1 MYINDIQRGRKK
13 MPYIVV
19 TTWSPLAKGREII
32 EAYAKVRK
40 EFPVDKNL
48 TKELVQGILKVE
60 GGKSKSITIS
70 KVKEG
75 MMNKALLRQ
84 QDAMV
89 MFHEI
94 EGFEYTIDV
103 YFDFPETFSML
114 GMQAPD

>member
-1 MYINDIQRGRKK
+1 

-19 TTWSPLAKGREII
+19 TSWTPLAKGKEVI
-32 EAYAKVRK
+32 EAYAKVRQK
-40 EFPVDKNL
+40 FPVDKNL
-48 TKELVQGILKVE
+48 TKELIQGILKVE
-60 GGKSKSITIS
+60 GGKSKSLTIS

-89 MFHEI
+89 PFHDI

-114 GMQAPD
+114 GYQAPE

>member
-1 MYINDIQRGRKK
+1 

-19 TTWSPLAKGREII
+19 TSWTPLAKGRKVI
-32 EAYAKVRK
+32 ETYAKVRK
-40 EFPVDKNL
+40 DFPVDKNL

-60 GGKSKSITIS
+60 GGKSRSITIT
-70 KVKEG
+70 KVKED
-75 MMNKALLRQ
+75 MMNKALIRQ
-84 QDAMV
+84 QNAMV
-89 MFHEI
+89 PFHEI

>member
-1 MYINDIQRGRKK
+1 MVEKK
-13 MPYIVV
+13 PYIVV
-19 TTWSPLAKGREII
+19 TTWAPLSLGKKVI
-32 EAYAKVRK
+32 ETYAEVRK
-40 EFPVDKNL
+40 KFPVDKSL

-70 KVKEG
+70 KVKED
-75 MMNKALLRQ
+75 MMNKALIRQ
-84 QDAMV
+84 QNAMV
-89 MFHEI
+89 PFHEI